1 MPLKCELGNISL
13 VTEHCVCKL
22 KMAKKKKGGRSLK
35 KDGVGQDR
43 RIIGCKLIV
52 MKRRPIVCL
61 PYHENRQENH
71 RPIGTMN
78 GLEITMEIDFGASLS
93 VISEEMYQYLCQGK
107 EDLELKESKV
117 ALHT

>member
-1 MPLKCELGNISL
+1 
-13 VTEHCVCKL
+13 
-22 KMAKKKKGGRSLK
+22 
-35 KDGVGQDR
+35 
-43 RIIGCKLIV
+43 
-52 MKRRPIVCL
+52 
-61 PYHENRQENH
+61 
-71 RPIGTMN
+71 MN